1 VRCQPAQG
9 HGPTGVRP
17 ARVARQRQSAEAAV
31 AARVAA
37 QPDLYLKLLSEL
49 RSPHASIHRAAAVI
63 SNDPGMTA
71 KLLQLV
77 NSAFFGIQQHV
88 ADPQRAASIL
98 GLNTITAL
106 VLSVKVFSQY
116 DARLMQ
122 SREFSA
128 STQTLCLTTLT
139 DLARYHQRSPDTLDG
154 PQVQDYLL
162 YLTRERHLAWSS
174 VSVAASA
181 IRFFY
186 AQTLKRPE
194 IAMAIP
200 PRRKPRRLPHIL
212 SVEEVGRLLSGLH
225 HPTHSAVLMT
235 TYAAGMRV
243 AGSYGSQD
251 ESVRTEIPTEE
262 PVVARKPAF
271 RSGMAWLIS
280 SVLVIA
286 GAGGLA
292 VFISRP
298 SSASAPADVPRAVPH
313 VQRAVALRIAVQG
326 YTDAALVVTDGKRS
340 TIAWPGR
347 PAIQLDAK
355 ISTDRMT
362 LDIIGPGSDGKDVVL
377 FSTELSPGAR
387 ITVKRPYAFEL
398 EWPVAE
404 GPRGGPG
411 SSS

>member
-1 VRCQPAQG
+1 
-9 HGPTGVRP
+9 
-17 ARVARQRQSAEAAV
+17 
-31 AARVAA
+31 
-37 QPDLYLKLLSEL
+37 
-49 RSPHASIHRAAAVI
+49 
-63 SNDPGMTA
+63 MTA

-88 ADPQRAASIL
+88 ADPQRAPSIL

-116 DARLMQ
+116 DAREMQ

-186 AQTLKRPE
+186 TQTLKRSE
-194 IAMAIP
+194 IAIAIP

-387 ITVKRPYAFEL
+387 ITVKRP
-398 EWPVAE
+398 
-404 GPRGGPG
+404 
-411 SSS
+411 